1 MKVKKLIFHLFMSIL
16 LIVSVSACGS
26 SSDLENKAVKE
37 NKKKEDEASNEAKP
51 EKLIIWEE
59 EGKAEALKPVIEA
72 FENEYGIKVEHEE
85 LEMATGMYE
94 RLRRDGPIG
103 NGKAPDVVTFSHEKV
118 GQIVKE
124 GLIQEVKVKDE
135 VLNAFIEP
143 SIRGEMYQDK
153 VFGLPKS
160 VTTSV
165 FIYNKKLMAKAP
177 ETMNDLYKMAKEL
190 RKRNVHGYY
199 AKWNDFHDSYGVMA
213 GMGGYIFKDKNG
225 KLDPS
230 DIGLNNKGSIKG
242 AAYIQKWYGAGLIP
256 KGGKAGIEKL
266 FLQGK
271 LASIMSDG
279 NSFTE
284 RKDTGIAP
292 MPELPN
298 GHPMKTFMEIKG
310 WHVTAFTKH
319 PYWSTKLVE
328 YLTNDDNA
336 MKRFDLTGEIPPNK
350 SIKHNATIKE
360 NERAQALSIQ
370 LQYAEPVPNIPEMNK
385 VWGPMNSAMGEMTT
399 QKAKPKRALDK
410 AVKKIKKER

>member
-1 MKVKKLIFHLFMSIL
+1 MKKLIFHLFMSIF

-26 SSDLENKAVKE
+26 SSDLENKVVKE
-37 NKKKEDEASNEAKP
+37 NKKKEEASNEAKP

-59 EGKAEALKPVIEA
+59 KGKAEALKPMIEA
-72 FENEYGIKVEHEE
+72 FEKEYGIKVEPEE
-85 LEMATGMYE
+85 LEIASEMYE

-124 GLIQEVKVKDE
+124 GLIQEVKVNDE

-143 SIRGEMYQDK
+143 SIRGEIYQDK

-177 ETMNDLYKMAKEL
+177 ETMNDLYKMAGKL
-190 RKRNVHGYY
+190 RKGNVNGYY
-199 AKWNDFHDSYGVMA
+199 ANWNDFHDSYGVMA

-230 DIGLNNKGSIKG
+230 DIGLNNKGAIKG
-242 AAYIQKWYGAGLIP
+242 AAYIQKWYRAGLIP
-256 KGGKAGIEKL
+256 KGDKASIEKL
-266 FLQGK
+266 FIQGS
-271 LASIMSDG
+271 LASFMSDG
-279 NSFTE
+279 TSFTE
-284 RKDTGIAP
+284 RKDTGTAP
-292 MPELPN
+292 MPKLPN
-298 GHPMKTFMEIKG
+298 GQPMKTLMKIKG

-328 YLTNDDNA
+328 HLTNDDNA
-336 MKRFDLTGEIPPNK
+336 MKRYEITGEIPPNK
-350 SIKHNATIKE
+350 SIKHNAAINE

-385 VWGPMNSAMGEMTT
+385 VWGPMNSAMDEITI

-410 AVKKIKKER
+410 AVKTIKKER

>member
-1 MKVKKLIFHLFMSIL
+1 MKKLIFHLFMSMF
-16 LIVSVSACGS
+16 LIVSVSACGA
-26 SSDLENKAVKE
+26 SSDLENEVVKE
-37 NKKKEDEASNEAKP
+37 NKKKEDEAASNEAKP

-59 EGKAEALKPVIEA
+59 KGKAAALMPVIEA
-72 FENEYGIKVEHEE
+72 FEKEYGIKVEHEE
-85 LEMATGMYE
+85 LEIATEMYE
-94 RLRRDGPIG
+94 RLRSDGPIG

-124 GLIQEVKVKDE
+124 GLIQEMKVKDE

-143 SIRGEMYQDK
+143 SISGEMYQDK

-160 VTTSV
+160 VNTSV

-190 RKRNVHGYY
+190 RKDNVHGFY
-199 AKWNDFHDSYGVMA
+199 AKWNDFHDSYGVIA

-230 DIGLNNKGSIKG
+230 DIGLNNKGAIKG
-242 AAYIQKWYGAGLIP
+242 AAYIQKWYRAGLIP
-256 KGGKAGIEKL
+256 KGDKAANEKL
-266 FLQGK
+266 FVQGN

-279 NSFTE
+279 DSFTG

-292 MPELPN
+292 MPELSN
-298 GHPMKTFMEIKG
+298 GQPMKTLMVIKG

-336 MKRFDLTGEIPPNK
+336 MQRYDLTGEIPPNK
-350 SIKHNATIKE
+350 SIKHNAAINE
-360 NERAQALSIQ
+360 NERAQAISIQ
-370 LQYAEPVPNIPEMNK
+370 LQYAEPVPNIPEMNR
-385 VWGPMNSAMGEMTT
+385 VWGPMNAAMDEIST
-399 QKAKPKRALDK
+399 QKEKPKRVLDK
-410 AVKKIKKER
+410 AVKTIKKER

>member
-1 MKVKKLIFHLFMSIL
+1 MKVKKLIFHLFMSMFLIL
-16 LIVSVSACGS
+16 SVSACGTS
-26 SSDLENKAVKE
+26 SNLENEVVKE
-37 NKKKEDEASNEAKP
+37 KKKKEDEASNEAKP

-59 EGKAEALKPVIEA
+59 KGKAEALKPVIEA
-72 FENEYGIKVEHEE
+72 FEKEYGIKVEHKE
-85 LEMATGMYE
+85 LEIATEMYE
-94 RLRRDGPIG
+94 RLRSDGPIG

-143 SIRGEMYQDK
+143 SISGEMYQDK

-160 VTTSV
+160 VNTSV

-177 ETMNDLYKMAKEL
+177 ETMDDLYKMAKEL
-190 RKRNVHGYY
+190 RKGNVHGYY
-199 AKWNDFHDSYGVMA
+199 AKWNDFHDSYGVIA

-230 DIGLNNKGSIKG
+230 HIGLNNKGATKG
-242 AAYIQKWYGAGLIP
+242 AAYIQKWYKAGLIP
-256 KGGKAGIEKL
+256 KGDKAAIEKL
-266 FLQGK
+266 FIQGN
-271 LASIMSDG
+271 LASIMSGD
-279 NSFTE
+279 SLTE
-284 RKDTGIAP
+284 EKDTGIAP

-298 GHPMKTFMEIKG
+298 GQPMKTLMEIKG

-336 MKRFDLTGEIPPNK
+336 MQRYDLTGEIPPNK
-350 SIKHNATIKE
+350 SIKHNAEINE
-360 NERAQALSIQ
+360 NERAQAISIQ
-370 LQYAEPVPNIPEMNK
+370 LQYAEPVPNIPEMNR
-385 VWGPMNSAMGEMTT
+385 VWGPMNAAMDEIST
-399 QKAKPKRALDK
+399 QKANPKRALDK
-410 AVKKIKKER
+410 AVKTIKKER

>member
-1 MKVKKLIFHLFMSIL
+1 MKKLIFHLFMSMF
-16 LIVSVSACGS
+16 LIVSVSACGT
-26 SSDLENKAVKE
+26 SSDLENEVVKE
-37 NKKKEDEASNEAKP
+37 NKKKEDEAASNEAKP

-59 EGKAEALKPVIEA
+59 KGKAEALMPVIEA
-72 FENEYGIKVEHEE
+72 FEKEYGIKVEHEE
-85 LEMATGMYE
+85 LEIATEMHE
-94 RLRRDGPIG
+94 RLRSDGPIG

-124 GLIQEVKVKDE
+124 GLIQEMKVKDE

-143 SIRGEMYQDK
+143 SISGEMYQDK

-160 VTTSV
+160 VNTSV

-190 RKRNVHGYY
+190 RKDNVHGFY
-199 AKWNDFHDSYGVMA
+199 AKWNDFHDSYGVIA

-230 DIGLNNKGSIKG
+230 DIGLNNKGAIKG
-242 AAYIQKWYGAGLIP
+242 AAYIQKWYREGLIP
-256 KGGKAGIEKL
+256 KGDKAANEKL
-266 FLQGK
+266 FVQGN

-279 NSFTE
+279 DSFTG

-292 MPELPN
+292 MPELSN
-298 GHPMKTFMEIKG
+298 GQPMKTLMGIKG

-319 PYWSTKLVE
+319 PYWSTKFVE

-336 MKRFDLTGEIPPNK
+336 MQRYDLTGEIPPNK
-350 SIKHNATIKE
+350 SIKHNAAINE
-360 NERAQALSIQ
+360 NERAQAISIQ
-370 LQYAEPVPNIPEMNK
+370 LQYAEPVPNIPEMNR
-385 VWGPMNSAMGEMTT
+385 VWGPMNAAMDEIST

-410 AVKKIKKER
+410 AVKTIKKER

>member
-1 MKVKKLIFHLFMSIL
+1 MKKLIFHLFMSMF
-16 LIVSVSACGS
+16 LIVSVSACGT
-26 SSDLENKAVKE
+26 SSDLENKVVKE
-37 NKKKEDEASNEAKP
+37 NKKKEDEAASNEAKP

-59 EGKAEALKPVIEA
+59 KGKAEALMPVIKA
-72 FENEYGIKVEHEE
+72 FEKEYGIKVEHEE
-85 LEMATGMYE
+85 LEIATEMYE
-94 RLRRDGPIG
+94 RLRSDGPIG

-124 GLIQEVKVKDE
+124 GLIQEMKVKNE

-143 SIRGEMYQDK
+143 SISGEMYQDK

-160 VTTSV
+160 VNTSV

-190 RKRNVHGYY
+190 RKDNVHGYY
-199 AKWNDFHDSYGVMA
+199 AKWNDFHDSYGVIA

-230 DIGLNNKGSIKG
+230 DIGLNNKGAIKG
-242 AAYIQKWYGAGLIP
+242 VAYIQKWYKAGLIS
-256 KGGKAGIEKL
+256 KGDKAANEKL
-266 FLQGK
+266 FVQGN
-271 LASIMSDG
+271 LASIMGDG
-279 NSFTE
+279 DSFTG

-292 MPELPN
+292 MPKLPN
-298 GHPMKTFMEIKG
+298 GQPIKTLMGIKG

-328 YLTNDDNA
+328 YLTNDNNA
-336 MKRFDLTGEIPPNK
+336 MQRYDLTGEIPPNK
-350 SIKHNATIKE
+350 SIKHNAAINE
-360 NERAQALSIQ
+360 NERAQAISIQ
-370 LQYAEPVPNIPEMNK
+370 LQYAEPVPNIPEMNR
-385 VWGPMNSAMGEMTT
+385 VWGPMNAAMDEIST

-410 AVKKIKKER
+410 AVKTIKKER

>member
-1 MKVKKLIFHLFMSIL
+1 MKKLIFHLFMSIV
-16 LIVSVSACGS
+16 LIASVSACGF
-26 SSDLENKAVKE
+26 SSDLENKVVKE
-37 NKKKEDEASNEAKP
+37 NKKKEEASDEEKP

-72 FENEYGIKVEHEE
+72 FEKEYGIKVELEE
-85 LEMATGMYE
+85 LEIATEMYE

-124 GLIQEVKVKDE
+124 GLIQEVKVNDE
-135 VLNAFIEP
+135 VVNAFIEP
-143 SIRGEMYQDK
+143 SIRGETYQDK
-153 VFGLPKS
+153 IFGLPKS

-177 ETMNDLYKMAKEL
+177 ETMNDLYKMTKKL
-190 RKRNVHGYY
+190 RKGNVHGYY
-199 AKWNDFHDSYGVMA
+199 AKWNDFHDSFGVMA

-225 KLDPS
+225 KLDPFE
-230 DIGLNNKGSIKG
+230 IGLNNDGAIKG
-242 AAYIQKWYGAGLIP
+242 AAYIQKWYRAGLIP
-256 KGGKAGIEKL
+256 KGDKAAIEML
-266 FLQGK
+266 FIQGN
-271 LASIMSDG
+271 LASFMSDG
-279 NSFTE
+279 SSFTE

-298 GHPMKTFMEIKG
+298 GQPMKTIMKIKG

-336 MKRFDLTGEIPPNK
+336 MKRYQITGEIPANK
-350 SIKHNATIKE
+350 SIKHNAAINE

-385 VWGPMNSAMGEMTT
+385 VWGPMNSAMEEITI
-399 QKAKPKRALDK
+399 QKVKPKRALDK
-410 AVKKIKKER
+410 AVKTIKKER